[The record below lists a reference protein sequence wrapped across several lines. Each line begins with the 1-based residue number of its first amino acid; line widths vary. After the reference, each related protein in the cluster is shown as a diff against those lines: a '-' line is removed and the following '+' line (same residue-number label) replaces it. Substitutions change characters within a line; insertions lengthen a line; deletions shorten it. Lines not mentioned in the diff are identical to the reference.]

1 MAVPDLEARGFTLIE
16 LLITIAI
23 AAILM
28 SAGLPS
34 FSDFM
39 RDNRVH
45 SAAAGF
51 FSDIT
56 AARTEAA
63 RTFRT
68 AAVCASTTGASCDGG
83 GDWNSGRLVYVD
95 TNGNGSAEA
104 SEILHWSPGTG
115 SGPTAAASGFS
126 GDRIAFRATG
136 TAVAA
141 GSVKL
146 CDERTG
152 DHGRLVE
159 INAAGRI
166 ALRKTSCP

>member
-1 MAVPDLEARGFTLIE
+1 MAVPDLDARGFTLIE

-23 AAILM
+23 AAILL

-34 FSDFM
+34 FSDFL
-39 RDNRVH
+39 RNNRVH

-63 RTFRT
+63 RTFT
-68 AAVCASTTGASCDGG
+68 NAAVCASTTGASCDGG
-83 GDWNSGRLVYVD
+83 ADWNSGRLVYVD

-104 SEILHWSPGTG
+104 SEILHWSAGTN
-115 SGPTAAASGFS
+115 GPTAAASGFS
-126 GDRIAFRATG
+126 GNRIAFRATG
-136 TAVAA
+136 TAVAT

-152 DHGRLVE
+152 DHGRLIE

-166 ALRKTSCP
+166 ALRQTSCP